1 MSQTAVSNKCSFWG
15 EKKVK
20 NQINIHFEF
29 LNFYKFKVSVS
40 SVQLVG
46 ILRIICIGWV
56 SNS

>member
-46 ILRIICIGWV
+46 ILRIICIG
-56 SNS
+56 